1 MTELAYAKL
10 NLTLEVGEKREDG
23 YHDLCSAMTSATL
36 CDTLMVDKAAEI
48 TMTCDRADLPTDGR
62 NLAVKAAQA
71 FFAAAGIKGG
81 CRIAL
86 TKRIPSEAGL
96 GGGSSDAAAV
106 LRALRALYT
115 PDMPMEELEAIG
127 AQVGSDVPYC
137 VRGGTVLCQGRG
149 EQMATLPAMPKC
161 WYVIVKPDEA
171 FPTGR
176 MYGEIDAQNP
186 TRKHTT
192 EKLMAALEQSDL
204 CEVSAQITNT
214 FEQVIPVDSDVFV
227 IRNILLEN
235 GALNAMM
242 SGSGSAV
249 FGIFEDISA
258 AKMACERLKHPNRQI
273 FLAESV

>member
-23 YHDLCSAMTSATL
+23 YHDLRSVMTSATL
-36 CDTLMVDKAAEI
+36 CDTLTVEKAADI

-62 NLAVKAAQA
+62 NLAVKAAKA
-71 FFAAAGIKGG
+71 FFEATGIEGG
-81 CRIAL
+81 CHINLA
-86 TKRIPSEAGL
+86 KHIPSEAGL

-106 LRALRALYT
+106 LRALRTLYKPEIST
-115 PDMPMEELEAIG
+115 EELEAIG

-137 VRGGTVLCQGRG
+137 VRGGTVLCEGRG
-149 EQMATLPAMPKC
+149 ERLTTLTIIPKC

-176 MYGEIDAQNP
+176 MYGEIDAQKP
-186 TRKHTT
+186 ARRHTT
-192 EKLMAALEQSDL
+192 DDMIAALEQGNL
-204 CEVSAQITNT
+204 HAIAEKLENT
-214 FEQVIPVDSDVFV
+214 FEQVIPADSDVV
-227 IRNILLEN
+227 AIRKALIEN

-249 FGIFEDISA
+249 FGIFNEMTA
-258 AKMACERLKHPNRQI
+258 AKAACDALQKESRQI